1 MADYR
6 TLRRTMVDTQ
16 IRPSDVTRFPVI
28 DAFLKV
34 PRELFV
40 PQARRDAA
48 YAGENI
54 EIGENRVVLE
64 PRTLAK
70 MIELLDV
77 EPHELVLDIGTGLGY
92 SAAVLSHLAE
102 AVVAVEE
109 DPAMARDAEAAMAEI
124 EALNVAVVE
133 APLVEGAAKH
143 GPYDGIIIEGAVETV
158 PDALIA
164 QLKDEGRIVALF
176 QEDRLGVCRLGVKSG
191 AAVSWRHGFN
201 AGAPVLP
208 GFEGSRAFAL

>member
-1 MADYR
+1 MSDYR
-6 TLRRTMVDTQ
+6 KLRTTMVDTQ

-28 DAFLKV
+28 DAFMTV

-40 PQARRDAA
+40 PTGRRDAA

-54 EIGENRVVLE
+54 EIALGRVLLD

-77 EPHELVLDIGTGLGY
+77 EPGELVLDVGAGTGY
-92 SAAVLSHLAE
+92 SAAILSRLAE

-109 DPAMARDAEAAMAEI
+109 DGGLAREAEAALAEI
-124 EALNVAVVE
+124 EAHNVAVVE
-133 APLVEGAAKH
+133 APLAEGAPQH
-143 GPYDGIIIEGAVETV
+143 GPYDGIILEGAIESLPEGFV
-158 PDALIA
+158 A
-164 QLKDEGRIVALF
+164 QLKDDGRIVALF
-176 QEDRLGVCRLGVKSG
+176 EEGHLGVCRVGIKSG
-191 AAVSWRHGFN
+191 HTISWRYGFN

-208 GFEGSRAFAL
+208 GFEARRAFAL